1 MRSKPDYVEFLIKTP
16 TQPNITLSW
25 VRHENGFANHPTQYL
40 SCCSPDF
47 DETLNVGSWEHLE

>member
-1 MRSKPDYVEFLIKTP
+1 MNITKVIIKAQYCT
-16 TQPNITLSW
+16 TQPNINLSW

-40 SCCSPDF
+40 SCCSTDF